1 VSARVDKTASCSAV
15 ITKRLPIQTSVLL
28 PPQNTAHTKGATVA
42 TSCQV
47 FCCPEQRR
55 IPCVLCQ
62 LLFIGLQRMFRQM
75 PAHEGRRWVS
85 RCYSVHLGR
94 GDGQGIQTFL
104 HSSLAARHSNALP
117 FVVVGEVV
125 QD

>member
-1 VSARVDKTASCSAV
+1 VSAKVVKTASCSAV
-15 ITKRLPIQTSVLL
+15 IMKRLPIQTSVLL
-28 PPQNTAHTKGATVA
+28 TAHTKGATVA
-42 TSCQV
+42 ASCQV

-62 LLFIGLQRMFRQM
+62 LLFIGLRRMFRQT

-85 RCYSVHLGR
+85 RCSSVHLGR
-94 GDGQGIQTFL
+94 GDGQGIQPLL